1 MAAAGAAALA
11 ARAALAALAV
21 LGDARAPALGA
32 IPPPSE
38 SHPPATVAAA
48 VTAFK
53 LLPPGEAQ

>member
-11 ARAALAALAV
+11 ARATRAALAV
-21 LGDARAPALGA
+21 GDARALGA

>member
-11 ARAALAALAV
+11 ARATRAALAV
-21 LGDARAPALGA
+21 GDARALGA

-48 VTAFK
+48 VTAFS

>member
-11 ARAALAALAV
+11 ARATRAALAV
-21 LGDARAPALGA
+21 GDARAPALGA